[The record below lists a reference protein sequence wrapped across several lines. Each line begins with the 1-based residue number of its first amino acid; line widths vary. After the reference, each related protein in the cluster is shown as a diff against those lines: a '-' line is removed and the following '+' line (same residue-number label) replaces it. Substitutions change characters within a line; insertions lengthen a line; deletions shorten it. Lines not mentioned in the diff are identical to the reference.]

1 MHYYIDGY
9 NLLFRITKSYEA
21 MKANQKQ
28 ILSAINT
35 WVIQLNLNVTIVFDG
50 RQKDPPEAIRGHLD
64 QLEVIYTPEH
74 QTADDYILHEL
85 DLSSNLNEET
95 VVSSDRELTG
105 KAKQKGARTQSVDE
119 FLSGLVKKR
128 KKKQEPMKKTFRD
141 TDANIERLHEI
152 FEDRLKDDD
161 DPPFQDL

>member
-9 NLLFRITKSYEA
+9 NLLFRVTKNYEA
-21 MKANQKQ
+21 LKANQRQ
-28 ILSAINT
+28 ILSALNT
-35 WVIQLNLNVTIVFDG
+35 WITQLNLNITIVFDG

-105 KAKQKGARTQSVDE
+105 KARQKGARVQTIEE
-119 FLSGLVKKR
+119 FLSRLAKKQ
-128 KKKQEPMKKTFRD
+128 KKKKEVVKKTFRD
-141 TDANIERLHEI
+141 TEANIERLSEI
-152 FEDRLKDDD
+152 FEERLKDGNTDD
-161 DPPFQDL
+161 